1 MEIQQIK
8 NKLQAK
14 EYNFLKTNEHL
25 GNNIILLTIG
35 GSHAYGTNVETSD
48 LDVRGIALERES
60 ELIGL
65 SNFEQFENH
74 ETDTTIYS
82 FRKIIQL
89 LLNCNPNVIE
99 ILGTKNKHIFT
110 LTEEG
115 KLLRDNINLFL
126 SKKCTNSFGGYA
138 VAQLKRLENALARD
152 SYPQPEKEKHILQS
166 IEATMKH
173 ITSEFVDY
181 TKNGSINLSIGK
193 SDKED
198 FENEIFMDIDL
209 KHFPLRD
216 FTSIYNSMNE
226 VTKQYGKLNY
236 RNRKK
241 TDGALLKHGMHL
253 IRLLDM
259 GIEILEGKGVHT
271 YRPNREFLLDI
282 RNGKYS
288 YEEIFEFANERDK
301 RFKYASDNTELPSKA
316 KYKEIEELVININR
330 RKINDR

>member
-1 MEIQQIK
+1 MEIKQIK
-8 NKLQAK
+8 NLINSNQ
-14 EYNFLKTNEHL
+14 YDFLRTNPHL
-25 GNNIILLTIG
+25 GNNIILLTVG

-48 LDVRGIALERES
+48 VDIRGIALETEK

-65 SNFEQFENH
+65 SNFDQFENK
-74 ETDTTIYS
+74 ETDTTIYA
-82 FRKIIQL
+82 FRKIINL
-89 LLNCNPNVIE
+89 LLNCIPNVIE
-99 ILGTKNKHIFT
+99 ILGVNDDKCFALK
-110 LTEEG
+110 EEG
-115 KLLRDNINLFL
+115 KLLKDNIDLFL
-126 SKKCTNSFGGYA
+126 SKKCINSFGGYA
-138 VAQLKRLENALARD
+138 TAQLKRLENALARD
-152 SYPQPEKEKHILQS
+152 SYPQAEKEKHIMGS
-166 IEATMKH
+166 IKAMMAHLKEH
-173 ITSEFVDY
+173 YSDY
-181 TKNGSINLSIGK
+181 TKAGK
-193 SDKED
+193 LEVYLDDSEKKDYD
-198 FENEIFMDIDL
+198 QEIFMDIEL
-209 KHFPLRD
+209 KHYPLRD
-216 FTSIYNSMNE
+216 FKDIYSEMNE

-271 YRPNREFLLDI
+271 YRLNREFLLDI

-330 RKINDR
+330 RKINV

>member
-1 MEIQQIK
+1 MELEQIK

-14 EYNFLKTNEHL
+14 EYDFLRTNEHL
-25 GNNIILLTIG
+25 GNNIILLTLG

-48 LDVRGIALERES
+48 IDVRGIALEREQ

-74 ETDTTIYS
+74 ESDTTIYS

-99 ILGTKNKHIFT
+99 ILSTKNDHLFI

-126 SKKCTNSFGGYA
+126 SKKCINSFGGYA
-138 VAQLKRLENALARD
+138 TAQLKRLENALARD
-152 SYPQPEKEKHILQS
+152 SYPQSEKEKHIMGS
-166 IEATMKH
+166 IKAMMEHLKLH
-173 ITSEFVDY
+173 YSDY
-181 TKNGSINLSIGK
+181 TKSGK
-193 SDKED
+193 LEVYLDDSEKED
-198 FENEIFMDIDL
+198 YNQEIFMDIEL
-209 KHFPLRD
+209 KHYPLRD
-216 FTSIYNSMNE
+216 FKDIYSEMNE

-241 TDGALLKHGMHL
+241 TDGALLKHALHL

-316 KYKEIEELVININR
+316 KYKEIEDLVININR
-330 RKINDR
+330 RKINV

>member
-1 MEIQQIK
+1 MDIKQIK
-8 NKLQAK
+8 EKLQTK
-14 EYNFLKTNEHL
+14 EYDFLRTNEHL
-25 GNNIILLTIG
+25 GNNIILLTLG

-48 LDVRGIALERES
+48 IDVRGVALEREQ

-74 ETDTTIYS
+74 ESDTTIYS

-99 ILGTKNKHIFT
+99 ILSTKDNHIFT

-115 KLLRDNINLFL
+115 KLLRNNINLFL
-126 SKKCTNSFGGYA
+126 SKKCINSFGGYA
-138 VAQLKRLENALARD
+138 TAQLKRLENALARD
-152 SYPQPEKEKHILQS
+152 SYPQSEKEKHIMGS
-166 IEATMKH
+166 IKSMMAHLKEH
-173 ITSEFVDY
+173 YSDY
-181 TKNGSINLSIGK
+181 TKSGK
-193 SDKED
+193 IDVYLDDSEKKDYD
-198 FENEIFMDIDL
+198 QEIFMDIEL
-209 KHFPLRD
+209 KHYPLRD
-216 FTSIYNSMNE
+216 FKDIYSEMNE

-241 TDGALLKHGMHL
+241 TDGALFKHGMHL

-259 GIEILEGKGVHT
+259 GTEILEGKGVHT

-301 RFKYASDNTELPSKA
+301 RFKYASDNTEIPSKA

-330 RKINDR
+330 RKINV

>member
-1 MEIQQIK
+1 MKIEQIK
-8 NKLQAK
+8 EKLQTK
-14 EYNFLKTNEHL
+14 EYDFLKTNEHL

-35 GSHAYGTNVETSD
+35 GSHAYGTDVETSD
-48 LDVRGIALERES
+48 IDVRGIALERES

-99 ILGTKNKHIFT
+99 ILGTKNEHIFT

-115 KLLRDNINLFL
+115 KLLRDNIDLFL
-126 SKKCTNSFGGYA
+126 SKKCTQSFGGYA
-138 VAQLKRLENALARD
+138 TAQLKRLENALARD
-152 SYPQPEKEKHILQS
+152 SYPQSEKEKHIMGS
-166 IEATMKH
+166 IKAMMAHLKEH
-173 ITSEFVDY
+173 YSDY
-181 TKNGSINLSIGK
+181 TKSGK
-193 SDKED
+193 LEVYLDDSEKED
-198 FENEIFMDIDL
+198 YDQEIFMNIEL
-209 KHFPLRD
+209 NHYPLRD
-216 FTSIYNSMNE
+216 FKDIYSEMNE

-330 RKINDR
+330 RKINV